1 MGIGAAQ
8 VFGPVVTQRR
18 VRIGLI
24 NDDPFDVA
32 GKGGQSAH
40 MAHFTFAVYMLVP
53 CFLIWTTICRSEGF
67 HTFPLSSLADS
78 LPVTR

>member
-24 NDDPFDVA
+24 NYDPFDVA

-40 MAHFTFAVYMLVP
+40 MAHFTSAVYMLVP
-53 CFLIWTTICRSEGF
+53 CFLIWTTICRSEGV
-67 HTFPLSSLADS
+67 HTFPLSNLADS